1 MQGLPREFEVN
12 ITHLTAKS
20 CSKAAGVVAAIF
32 VLISCFYLPL
42 PCKAS
47 GWSYYERRGDE
58 KMAGK
63 RWQSAKEYY
72 MKAITAAGDNA
83 PRPLWE
89 KYNRAFQL
97 SWREAQV
104 LRMKRERRRRAAE
117 QKAAAAAAK
126 KAAAE
131 AALKAKEQEAY
142 DGGEI
147 PTEDDDDDESNLS
160 ADETIVTTGT
170 DATIPQKEGYVEIL
184 PDGTVKM
191 KLEDYLKGGGV
202 TRVRGG
208 NQNSEQKAE
217 QEKKDE
223 PKGPQPTSFWREPLA
238 DRSDGR
244 SEFGPEEKVGLS
256 TVRSSAGGA
265 AAERSEPTTIVTP
278 EYEVSNIKVR
288 FIGSSKL
295 LVTGRVTNKTRFP
308 FHNARVYVRLYNE
321 TGVFKGRN
329 WGYLKRG
336 RQTLNPGRSKDF
348 EVKFFGYTGTVGS
361 YKIEVI
367 ANFKR

>member
-1 MQGLPREFEVN
+1 MQGLPREFEVTIN
-12 ITHLTAKS
+12 HLAARS
-20 CSKAAGVVAAIF
+20 YSKAAGVVAAIL
-32 VLISCFYLPL
+32 VLLSFLCLPL

-58 KMAGK
+58 KMARK

-72 MKAITAAGDNA
+72 MKAITAAGDSA

-104 LRMKRERRRRAAE
+104 IRMKRERQRRAAE
-117 QKAAAAAAK
+117 AAQ
-126 KAAAE
+126 
-131 AALKAKEQEAY
+131 KAKEQEAY

-147 PTEDDDDDESNLS
+147 PTEDDDEAESNLS
-160 ADETIVTTGT
+160 EDETNVTTGT
-170 DATIPQKEGYVEIL
+170 DATLPQKEGYVEIL

-208 NQNSEQKAE
+208 NQDSEQKAE

-223 PKGPQPTSFWREPLA
+223 PQGPQPTSFWREPLA

-278 EYEVSNIKVR
+278 EYEVNNIKVR